1 VAASFIG
8 GGNLIN
14 RKKTTNLSQGT
25 DKLYDIIVYTS
36 PSTGLEFT
44 TLVVVGT
51 GFTDSLTSTHNTITT
66 SMTPKTI

>member
-44 TLVVVGT
+44 TLVVVDT
-51 GFTDSLTSTHNTITT
+51 GFTDSLKSTHNTILVEEKKI
-66 SMTPKTI
+66 M